1 MSKMEYLYAWKTF
14 MCSTAL
20 KSFNPKI
27 TDGFIYKNL
36 IEHKYENAYMEVIK
50 LFWGTKYGH
59 DL

>member
-1 MSKMEYLYAWKTF
+1 